1 MKIKT
6 DYDVLIIGSG
16 PSGLTA
22 AIYAQRAK
30 LKTAFLEKS
39 VPGGKLPNQS
49 KIENWPGDET
59 IKGADLALRMFQH
72 AINLGAKYLYGDVLE
87 VISKEDEY
95 KEVIMADGSKLTARA
110 VIIASGMISNVPSSI
125 KNIEQYNGKGLSYC
139 AICDGPLYA
148 NKPMAIIGGGN
159 SAIEEAAY
167 VSNIASHVY
176 VFVRDDHTIAEQ
188 SLLDDLHK
196 KDNISLL
203 LKSEIK
209 EIYGEN
215 GIEKILADVQG
226 ELKEI
231 EVNAIFPYIGFRP
244 STAFLKNL
252 NVLDEHGFVL
262 TNDEMETTIKNVFA
276 VGDVRKKSIRQIT
289 TATND
294 GTIAAKIL
302 SNRL

>member
-1 MKIKT
+1 MENTT

-16 PSGLTA
+16 PAGLTA
-22 AIYAQRAK
+22 AIYSQRAK
-30 LKTAFLEKS
+30 LSTAFLEKS

-59 IKGADLALRMFQH
+59 IKGSDLALRMFMH
-72 AINLGAKYLYGDVLE
+72 ATNLGAKYLYGDVKE
-87 VISKEDEY
+87 IISKEDEY
-95 KEVIMADGSKLTARA
+95 KEVIMADGSKLTSKA
-110 VIIASGMISNVPSSI
+110 VIIATGMISNIPSSI
-125 KNIEQYNGKGLSYC
+125 KNIEKYDGKGLSYC

-176 VFVRDDHTIAEQ
+176 IFVRDNHTIAEQ
-188 SLLDDLHK
+188 SLVDDLK
-196 KDNISLL
+196 KRNNITLL
-203 LKSEIK
+203 LNSEIK
-209 EIYGEN
+209 EINGEN
-215 GIEKILADVQG
+215 GVEKILADVDGQI
-226 ELKEI
+226 KEI
-231 EVNAIFPYIGFRP
+231 EVSAIFPYIGFRP
-244 STAFLKNL
+244 STAFLKEL
-252 NVLDEHGFVL
+252 DILDENGFVI
-262 TNDEMETTIKNVFA
+262 TNEDMETKIKNVFA
-276 VGDVRKKSIRQIT
+276 IGDVRQKAIRQIT